1 VAKSYQESKAERDAI
16 DSELSAISD
25 KLGAFPRLAN
35 GLTPDSVK
43 ALPEYRALRSAY
55 DSAFK
60 RLRIVNAEFVKRF
73 KREIKAD
80 ILARRKAGTYGKK
93 GVES

>member
-1 VAKSYQESKAERDAI
+1 MAKSYEEYKAERDSI

-43 ALPEYRALRSAY
+43 ALPEYRALRSA
-55 DSAFK
+55 
-60 RLRIVNAEFVKRF
+60 
-73 KREIKAD
+73 IKAD